1 MIGGLARKSEQKE
14 KRQWAWPLDLA
25 QYDQRPTLRE
35 EERSAI
41 RVLLKGPR
49 GKQFAR
55 EPWRTK
61 LHRLLEPILDAL
73 KITRAVVPVRGT
85 VARLLL
91 REMLRNDCS
100 FWKWKESRWDEV
112 LRASMASF
120 CRVHGVREDARPH
133 LIALGIL
140 LRRIHDPRHFGEFD
154 RIGLAKKVFGEAA
167 VEAADNR
174 VAETLTKWGFSA
186 TLNNTRQ
193 RTALCDALLVNGSP
207 LLEDLTTEVLEEVYN
222 GHTTEERR
230 RSLQRLSKALH
241 ALGLIQNPLQ
251 HGYMEARGGKR
262 SNLTVGI
269 SNQWIQAAKRWR
281 NTSTLSPRTR
291 AEVYYALLKMGRW
304 VSTTY
309 PAEASPELWTREM
322 AARCVAEICRMSV
335 GQWTNQVHTQTDAK
349 RPLTPRAI
357 NGQLQAIRFF
367 FRDCQ
372 EWEWIPR
379 KFDPSRCLRTPSS
392 VKRLI
397 GPNPRVVADDSWAK
411 LVWAGL
417 NLNES
422 DLPCTGHGR
431 FLYPFQMVRA
441 LTAVWLFTGLRSDEM
456 LRLRVGSIRWKDSQ
470 ENESANA
477 SIRTCLLHVPVNK
490 TGTAFVKPVDS
501 IVGRE
506 IEAWEKL
513 RPEQPVLLDT
523 KTGELVHFLFVYRT
537 RQLSRRYLNHT
548 LIPALCKKAGIPR
561 EDSRGAITCHR
572 ARATIASQLY
582 NAREPLSLFELQE
595 WLGHRSP
602 QSTQSYAKI
611 SPTKL
616 AKSYNA
622 AGYFERNLRTVEVLI
637 DQQAVRNGLA
647 SGTPWKYYDLGH
659 GYCTYDFFDQC
670 PHRMACAKCS
680 FYQPKDSTAPALVEG
695 KSNLLRMRQEI
706 PLGES
711 EIAALDDGVSALE
724 SLLGRLANVPTPA
737 GPTPL
742 QLRGECLVQIQQ
754 VRSDG

>member
-1 MIGGLARKSEQKE
+1 MTRALAGKWVPKE
-14 KRQWAWPLDLA
+14 NHHWVWPLDLT

-49 GKQFAR
+49 RKQFAC

-61 LHRLLEPILDAL
+61 LYRLLEPILDAL
-73 KITRAVVPVRGT
+73 KITRAVEPARGT
-85 VARLLL
+85 VVGILL
-91 REMLRNDCS
+91 REMLRHDCS
-100 FWKWKESRWDEV
+100 FWKWKERHWDDV
-112 LRASMASF
+112 LRKSMTTYSRA
-120 CRVHGVREDARPH
+120 HGVRGETRPH
-133 LIALGIL
+133 LMALGIL
-140 LRRIHDPRHFGEFD
+140 LRRIRDPRRFGEFD

-174 VAETLTKWGFSA
+174 VAGTLTKWGFSA

-193 RTALCDALLVNGSP
+193 RTALCDSLLVNGSP

-230 RSLQRLSKALH
+230 RSLQRLSNALH
-241 ALGLIQNPLQ
+241 AIGLIRGPLR

-269 SNQWIQAAKRWR
+269 SNEWIQAAKRWR

-291 AEVYYALLKMGRW
+291 AEVYYLVLKVGRW

-309 PAEASPELWTREM
+309 PAEAYPELWTRET

-335 GQWTNQVHTQTDAK
+335 GQWTNQVHTQTDPK
-349 RPLTPRAI
+349 KPLTPRAI

-379 KFDPSRCLRTPSS
+379 KFDPGRCLRTPSS

-397 GPNPRVVADDSWAK
+397 GPNPRIVADDSWAK

-417 NLNES
+417 NLVES

-441 LTAVWLFTGLRSDEM
+441 LTVVWLFTGLRSDEM
-456 LRLRVGSIRWKDSQ
+456 LRLRVGSIRWKDFE
-470 ENESANA
+470 ENEDANA
-477 SIRTCLLHVPVNK
+477 AARTCLLHVPVSK
-490 TGTAFVKPVDS
+490 TATAFVKPVDS

-506 IEAWEKL
+506 IEAWEKV

-523 KTGELVHFLFVYRT
+523 KTGDLVHFLFVYRT

-548 LIPALCKKAGIPR
+548 LIPSLCKKAGIPR
-561 EDSRGAITCHR
+561 EDARGAITCHR

-622 AGYFERNLRTVEVLI
+622 AGYFERNLRTIEVLI

-680 FYQPKDSTAPALVEG
+680 FYQPKDSIVPALVEG

-724 SLLGRLANVPTPA
+724 TLLGRLANVPTPA
-737 GPTPL
+737 GPTPF
-742 QLRGECLVQIQQ
+742 QLRGESLVQIQQ
-754 VRSDG
+754 ARSDD